1 LRNTLEGTMRA
12 RGPLVGSAAAAAAAG
27 LWWAAWHEPRRLVVR
42 EHTLEPPGWPQ
53 SLDGLRVGLLS
64 DLHAGLGHTDTA
76 RVTAT
81 AERLNAQRPDIICLL
96 GDYLDSTFFG
106 RGRAD
111 PDEVAQALGVLDAPL
126 GRYAV
131 LGNHDWRAAG
141 PAMGAALRRAGLTL
155 LENDARETGRGSL
168 WVAGTADLR
177 TRRPDVAH
185 TLRAVPESAPVI
197 LLTHD
202 PDIFPGVPA
211 RVSLTVAG
219 HLHGGQVDVPLLRRA
234 VIPSR
239 HGTRYL
245 GGHVVEEGRHL
256 YVSTGVGTAGLPL
269 RFRRPPEVVVLTL
282 RG

>member
-1 LRNTLEGTMRA
+1 MRA
-12 RGPLVGSAAAAAAAG
+12 RGPLLGSAAAAAAG
-27 LWWAAWHEPRRLVVR
+27 LWWVGWHEPRRLVVT

-64 DLHAGLGHTDTA
+64 DLHAGLGYTDAARITA
-76 RVTAT
+76 A
-81 AERLNAQRPDIICLL
+81 AELLNGQRPDVVCLL
-96 GDYLDSTFFG
+96 GDYLDSTLFG

-111 PDEVAQALGVLDAPL
+111 PDEVAQALAILDAPL

-131 LGNHDWRAAG
+131 LGNHDWRGAG
-141 PAMGAALRRAGLTL
+141 PAMGAALRRAGLTV
-155 LENDARETGRGSL
+155 LENDARPTERGSL
-168 WVAGTADLR
+168 WMAGTADLR
-177 TRRPDVAH
+177 RRRPDVPH
-185 TLRAVPESAPVI
+185 TLRAVPQGAPVI

-202 PDIFPGVPA
+202 PDVFPGVPA
-211 RVSLTVAG
+211 RVSLTLAG
-219 HLHGGQVDVPLLRRA
+219 HLHGGQVDVPFLRLLF
-234 VIPSR
+234 IPSH

-245 GGHVVEEGRHL
+245 GGHVVEDGRHL